1 MTDDRAGGEEMRVWS
16 VAVIAER
23 KWEVGGGGDKTRDER
38 TGEERRSDGMGYNY
52 KI

>member
-23 KWEVGGGGDKTRDER
+23 KWEVGGGDKTRDER